1 MEGLVGL
8 GGKSEPGTWYRVH
21 ATVGASSEC
30 ATRAWAQEHFG
41 NTVWTFQQ
49 DDTAAHK
56 SKKTQ
61 ERAFSELSSYYSGI
75 EDASGGSG
83 SSGCEQ
89 DEDDDSDDEESDGD
103 DEEEDD
109 DEEEYEDDDEYESND
124 DSDDD
129 EEEES
134 SGSEEASESSRC
146 SVHPSDTSFE
156 LSTLI
161 EETDPDMLDDFVRL
175 RPVDRE
181 WVEAAWSYT
190 DNEPVFHYRTKYYLR
205 HPIPADGKTA
215 LESRRRV
222 WHDPLCM
229 SLPDLD
235 V

>member
-1 MEGLVGL
+1 M
-8 GGKSEPGTWYRVH
+8 
-21 ATVGASSEC
+21 
-30 ATRAWAQEHFG
+30 
-41 NTVWTFQQ
+41 
-49 DDTAAHK
+49 
-56 SKKTQ
+56 
-61 ERAFSELSSYYSGI
+61 SSYYSGI

-190 DNEPVFHYRTKYYLR
+190 DNEPVFHYRTKIVKVVRKMRPKLKHGSNWTELHREYYLR